1 MNEIAENSKITNN
14 GKIVPKFSHLAKKL
28 KQEKKVLILGS
39 GYVVPPVI
47 DFFSN
52 VNSTQKDANI
62 KVIVGTNEPEEA
74 KKQFG
79 ESVQVIEIDVT
90 KDKHLLNELI
100 KESDIVIRYDA
111 LKNLH
116 RYILKSDLVS

>member
-1 MNEIAENSKITNN
+1 M
-14 GKIVPKFSHLAKKL
+14 
-28 KQEKKVLILGS
+28 
-39 GYVVPPVI
+39 
-47 DFFSN
+47 
-52 VNSTQKDANI
+52 
-62 KVIVGTNEPEEA
+62 IVGTNEPEEA